1 MKKAVITAV
10 ALTLVLCLAI
20 GGTLAYLVAT
30 SGTVTNTFT
39 VGDINITLSETTG
52 ESGYKVV
59 PGGTQAK
66 DPKVTVKA
74 NSEDCYVYVC
84 IENNLKIGNDVV
96 VTYDIDLTKWE
107 KVAGD
112 DAKALYR
119 YKTVVQLSD
128 ADQDLPV
135 FNNVSYSEDIL
146 KTNIQTL
153 KDKTIVLN
161 AYAHQSANVAQG
173 DADAAAIAWFNALQ

>member
-10 ALTLVLCLAI
+10 AVTLALCLAV

-30 SGTVTNTFT
+30 SGPVTNTFT
-39 VGDINITLSETTG
+39 VGDITITLSETTG

-66 DPKVTVKA
+66 NPKVTVKA

-84 IENNLKIGNDVV
+84 IENNLIIDGKVV
-96 VTYDIDLTKWE
+96 VTYDIDTDKWE
-107 KVAGD
+107 KIAGD

-119 YKTVVQLSD
+119 YKGDVKLSA

-135 FNNVSYSEDIL
+135 FNNVSYSKDIL

-161 AYAHQSANVAQG
+161 AYAHQSANIEQSVA
-173 DADAAAIAWFNALQ
+173 DTAAKTQFGF